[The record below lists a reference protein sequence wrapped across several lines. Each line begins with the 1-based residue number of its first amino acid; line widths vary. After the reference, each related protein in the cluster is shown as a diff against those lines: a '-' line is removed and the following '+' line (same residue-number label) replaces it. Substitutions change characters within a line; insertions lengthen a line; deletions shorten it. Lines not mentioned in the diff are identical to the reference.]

1 MTAWCFEGWRHQSH
15 DREKILAWLTE
26 AKQLGFERYSL
37 WKCGSQYWLCC
48 GELVDHDAAIAL
60 RQTIDEKAAVV
71 VQVWQKQLVCVAWR
85 EDILLGACGFSA
97 DHMGGLN
104 LMFVA
109 QDWLAPEKMGCA
121 LLIAG
126 NQAKELL
133 ACHIT
138 PNTNVHYLNTLLLEE
153 PNKTAKF
160 RSLRQPPAWL
170 RRRVVVAS
178 ASVAVSIFVIVT
190 WWFWPSTAS
199 PPLAQ
204 PAQALAALE
213 QPQVG
218 WHLNQINHL
227 SELLSQVS
235 YVAGWRVLRWELT
248 ANGEEL
254 TVQPTYGRVS
264 ELLSQLADSNWEY
277 QKGHGD
283 HRLVRPLTDLSH
295 ADSSTINL
303 ANSSDDN
310 PGYLGF
316 SVISRGQTVSIK
328 HDAFDPNNTAVW
340 QQLMHWLSAHHPY
353 ARIIAAK
360 AISSDLIWQLQLSI
374 EDTSQGTSQ

>member
-37 WKCGSQYWLCC
+37 WKCGAQYWLCC
-48 GELVDHDAAIAL
+48 GERVDHDAAIAL

-97 DHMGGLN
+97 DHMGVLD

-133 ACHIT
+133 ACHIAAH
-138 PNTNVHYLNTLLLEE
+138 TNVHYLNTLLPEE

-178 ASVAVSIFVIVT
+178 ASVAMSIFVIVT
-190 WWFWPSTAS
+190 WWFWPETAS
-199 PPLAQ
+199 QPLAQ
-204 PAQALAALE
+204 PTQALAALE

-235 YVAGWRVLRWELT
+235 YVAGWRVLHWELT
-248 ANGEEL
+248 SSGEQL

-277 QKGHGD
+277 QKGQGD

-295 ADSSTINL
+295 VDSSTINL
-303 ANSSDDN
+303 ANSFGDSPD
-310 PGYLGF
+310 YLGF
-316 SVISRGQTVSIK
+316 SVTSRGQTVSIK

-340 QQLMHWLSAHHPY
+340 QQLMHWLSAHRPY
-353 ARIIAAK
+353 ARILAAK

-374 EDTSQGTSQ
+374 EDTYQGTSQ